1 MNRSF
6 RENVRTGPPPIE
18 QGRRPATFTASTG
31 RIPSSGGPWNRARLL
46 QRLFLSAFIVVGLTI
61 PATAGTGNAPSR
73 AMQSLDQ
80 QVQDIK
86 SDVLAIT
93 AELRGLE
100 EQLLYPSNTQVAIFV
115 SLADDKG
122 VAFDSARISI
132 DGELVTHHIYSWKE
146 LEALKKGG
154 VQRIYTGNVS
164 AGEHSLEV
172 EIRGKRGGGADYDT
186 VEKFTFRK
194 EVDPKNVGIV
204 LDSGLTG
211 SATIEIANW

>member
-6 RENVRTGPPPIE
+6 PEDARIGPPSVE
-18 QGRRPATFTASTG
+18 QVRRFATFTLPAG
-31 RIPSSGGPWNRARLL
+31 DIPSRGRPWNRARLL
-46 QRLFLSAFIVVGLTI
+46 QRLSLAAFIVVGLAI
-61 PATAGTGNAPSR
+61 PAAAGTGNAPSQ

-115 SLADDKG
+115 SLADDEG

-132 DGELVTHHIYSWKE
+132 DGELVTHHIYTWKE

-154 VQRIYTGNVS
+154 VQRIYTGNVA
-164 AGEHSLEV
+164 AGEHSIEV
-172 EIRGKRGGGADYDT
+172 EIRGKRSGGADYDT
-186 VEKFTFRK
+186 VEKFSFRK
-194 EVDPKNVGIV
+194 EVEPKNVGIV